1 MSITTLLLV
10 LAAGAVGAVVR
21 DAVVSALPRAGTGL
35 VNVGGTLL
43 LAVTVALAG
52 TGVVGPG
59 TAAVLGLGFAG
70 SLTTF
75 SGWVA
80 RVDAGL
86 RAAPVRTMVRDVL
99 LPLLAG
105 VAVTVAAFVALG

>member
-1 MSITTLLLV
+1 MSGTTLLLV
-10 LAAGAVGAVVR
+10 LAAGAVGAVAR
-21 DAVVSALPRAGTGL
+21 GAVVAALPRAGTGV
-35 VNVGGTLL
+35 VNVVGTLL
-43 LAVTVALAG
+43 LAATAALAG
-52 TGVVGPG
+52 AGAVGPG
-59 TAAVLGLGFAG
+59 AAAVLGLGFAG

-86 RAAPVRTMVRDVL
+86 RAAPVRTTVRDVL

-105 VAVTVAAFVALG
+105 VAATVAAFVALG